1 MVEILAANDSFGP
14 HGKATV
20 ILMTAHFES
29 ELPKLKDLKKL
40 LHIPDG
46 RYYKSGGR
54 NYASTNRLERL
65 LGVLSQIRGE
75 ERDWQRHSSSDY
87 LITVAEVHSN
97 LFMTLKYSAQVIDGF
112 NLTDACMD
120 ELEQL
125 MSAYNGNCSMKGD
138 VSNMWATLER
148 NKDRAIKLGITD
160 ATILNPDIPGLQ
172 QILQG
177 YGDAE
182 YLKATS
188 DLKNWYDTYRWKVGT
203 PSSKASSD
211 ESVDETETA

>member
-1 MVEILAANDSFGP
+1 MSAFLGP

-20 ILMTAHFES
+20 ILMTAHFDS

-65 LGVLSQIRGE
+65 LGVLSEIRGE

>member
-1 MVEILAANDSFGP
+1 MSAFLGP

-75 ERDWQRHSSSDY
+75 ERDWQRYSSSDY

-160 ATILNPDIPGLQ
+160 TTILNPDIPGLQ
-172 QILQG
+172 KILQG
-177 YGDAE
+177 YGDVE
-182 YLKATS
+182 YLKATG

-203 PSSKASSD
+203 PSSRASSD

>member
-1 MVEILAANDSFGP
+1 MSAFLGP

-54 NYASTNRLERL
+54 NYASTHRLERL

-75 ERDWQRHSSSDY
+75 ERDWQRYSSSDY

-160 ATILNPDIPGLQ
+160 PTILNPDIPGLQ

-203 PSSKASSD
+203 PSSRASSD
-211 ESVDETETA
+211 QSVDETETV

>member
-1 MVEILAANDSFGP
+1 MSAFLGP

-54 NYASTNRLERL
+54 NYAATNRLERL
-65 LGVLSQIRGE
+65 LGVLSEIRGE

-87 LITVAEVHSN
+87 LITVDEVHSN

-172 QILQG
+172 KILQG

-203 PSSKASSD
+203 SSSKASSD

>member
-1 MVEILAANDSFGP
+1 MSAFLGP

-160 ATILNPDIPGLQ
+160 PTILTPDIPGLQ

-188 DLKNWYDTYRWKVGT
+188 DLKNWYETYRWKVGT
-203 PSSKASSD
+203 PSSISSSD

>member
-1 MVEILAANDSFGP
+1 MSAFLGP

-54 NYASTNRLERL
+54 NYASTHRLERL

-75 ERDWQRHSSSDY
+75 ERDWQRYSSSDY

-160 ATILNPDIPGLQ
+160 TTILNPDIPGLQ
-172 QILQG
+172 KILQG
-177 YGDAE
+177 YGDVE
-182 YLKATS
+182 YLKATG

-203 PSSKASSD
+203 PSSRASSD
-211 ESVDETETA
+211 ETVDETETA

>member
-1 MVEILAANDSFGP
+1 MSAFLGP

-54 NYASTNRLERL
+54 NYAATNRLERL

-211 ESVDETETA
+211 ESVDETETV

>member
-1 MVEILAANDSFGP
+1 MSAFLGP

-54 NYASTNRLERL
+54 NYAATNRLERL
-65 LGVLSQIRGE
+65 LGVLSEIRGE

-125 MSAYNGNCSMKGD
+125 MTAYNGNCSMKGD

-160 ATILNPDIPGLQ
+160 TTILNPDIPGLQ

>member
-1 MVEILAANDSFGP
+1 MSAFLGP

-54 NYASTNRLERL
+54 NYASTHRLERL
-65 LGVLSQIRGE
+65 LGVLSEIRGE

-160 ATILNPDIPGLQ
+160 TTILNPDIPSLQ

>member
-1 MVEILAANDSFGP
+1 MSAFLGP

-54 NYASTNRLERL
+54 NYAATNRLERL
-65 LGVLSQIRGE
+65 LGVLSEIRGE

-160 ATILNPDIPGLQ
+160 PTILNPDIPGLQ
-172 QILQG
+172 KILQG

-182 YLKATS
+182 YLKATG

-203 PSSKASSD
+203 PSSIASSD
-211 ESVDETETA
+211 QSVDETETV

>member
-1 MVEILAANDSFGP
+1 MSAFLGP

-54 NYASTNRLERL
+54 NYAATNRLERL
-65 LGVLSQIRGE
+65 LGVLSEIRGE

-160 ATILNPDIPGLQ
+160 PTILNPDIPGLQ

-188 DLKNWYDTYRWKVGT
+188 DLKNWYETYRWKVGT

-211 ESVDETETA
+211 EPVDETETA

>member
-1 MVEILAANDSFGP
+1 MSAFLGP

-75 ERDWQRHSSSDY
+75 ERDWQRYSSSDY

>member
-1 MVEILAANDSFGP
+1 MSAFLGP

-54 NYASTNRLERL
+54 NYAATNRLERL

-160 ATILNPDIPGLQ
+160 PTILNPDIPGLQ
-172 QILQG
+172 KMLQG

>member
-1 MVEILAANDSFGP
+1 MSAFLGP

-160 ATILNPDIPGLQ
+160 TTILNPDIPSLQ

-203 PSSKASSD
+203 PSSRASSD

>member
-1 MVEILAANDSFGP
+1 MSAFLGP

-65 LGVLSQIRGE
+65 LGVLSEIRGE

-203 PSSKASSD
+203 PSSIASSD

>member
-1 MVEILAANDSFGP
+1 MSAFLGP

-65 LGVLSQIRGE
+65 LGVLSEIKGE

-160 ATILNPDIPGLQ
+160 TTILNPDIPGLQ

-203 PSSKASSD
+203 PSSRASSD

>member
-1 MVEILAANDSFGP
+1 MSAFLGP

-54 NYASTNRLERL
+54 NYAATNRLERL

-160 ATILNPDIPGLQ
+160 KTILNPDIPGLQ

>member
-1 MVEILAANDSFGP
+1 MSAFLGP

-54 NYASTNRLERL
+54 NFAATNRLERL
-65 LGVLSQIRGE
+65 LGVLSEIRGE

-160 ATILNPDIPGLQ
+160 PTILNPDIPGLQ

-211 ESVDETETA
+211 ESVDETETV

>member
-1 MVEILAANDSFGP
+1 MSAFLGP

-54 NYASTNRLERL
+54 NYASTHRLERL
-65 LGVLSQIRGE
+65 LGVLSEIRGE

-160 ATILNPDIPGLQ
+160 TTILNPDIPSLQ

-203 PSSKASSD
+203 PSSRASSD

>member
-1 MVEILAANDSFGP
+1 MSAFLGP

-75 ERDWQRHSSSDY
+75 ERDWQRYSSSDY

-160 ATILNPDIPGLQ
+160 TTILNPDIPGLQ

>member
-1 MVEILAANDSFGP
+1 MSAFLGP

-54 NYASTNRLERL
+54 NYAATNRLERL
-65 LGVLSQIRGE
+65 LGVLSEIRGE

-160 ATILNPDIPGLQ
+160 PTILNPDIPGLQ

-203 PSSKASSD
+203 PSSKASSNQ
-211 ESVDETETA
+211 SVDETETV

>member
-1 MVEILAANDSFGP
+1 MSAFLGP

-20 ILMTAHFES
+20 ILMTAHFDS

-54 NYASTNRLERL
+54 NYAATNRLERL
-65 LGVLSQIRGE
+65 LGVLSEIRGE

-160 ATILNPDIPGLQ
+160 TTILNPDIPGLQ
-172 QILQG
+172 KILQG

-203 PSSKASSD
+203 PSSRASSD
-211 ESVDETETA
+211 ESVDETETV

>member
-1 MVEILAANDSFGP
+1 MSAFLGP

-54 NYASTNRLERL
+54 NYASTHRLERL
-65 LGVLSQIRGE
+65 LGVLSEIKGE
-75 ERDWQRHSSSDY
+75 ERDWQRYSSSDY

-148 NKDRAIKLGITD
+148 NKERAIKLGITD
-160 ATILNPDIPGLQ
+160 KTILNPDIPSLQ

-211 ESVDETETA
+211 EPVDETETA

>member
-1 MVEILAANDSFGP
+1 MSAFLGP

-54 NYASTNRLERL
+54 NYASTHRLERL
-65 LGVLSQIRGE
+65 LGVLSEIRGE
-75 ERDWQRHSSSDY
+75 ERDWQSHSSSDY

-160 ATILNPDIPGLQ
+160 TTILNPDIPSLQ

-211 ESVDETETA
+211 ETVDETETA

>member
-1 MVEILAANDSFGP
+1 MSAFLGP

-211 ESVDETETA
+211 QPVDETETA

>member
-1 MVEILAANDSFGP
+1 MSAFLGP

-148 NKDRAIKLGITD
+148 NKERAIKLGITD
-160 ATILNPDIPGLQ
+160 KTILNPDIPGLQ

>member
-1 MVEILAANDSFGP
+1 MSAFLGP

-54 NYASTNRLERL
+54 NYAATNRLERL
-65 LGVLSQIRGE
+65 LGVLSEIRGE

-138 VSNMWATLER
+138 VSSMWATLER
-148 NKDRAIKLGITD
+148 NKDRAIKQGITD
-160 ATILNPDIPGLQ
+160 PTILSPDIPGLQ

-188 DLKNWYDTYRWKVGT
+188 DLKHWYETYRWKVGT
-203 PSSKASSD
+203 PSSIASSD
-211 ESVDETETA
+211 QSVDETETV

>member
-1 MVEILAANDSFGP
+1 MSAFLGP

-20 ILMTAHFES
+20 ILMTAHFDS

-54 NYASTNRLERL
+54 NYAATNRLERL
-65 LGVLSQIRGE
+65 LGVLSEIRGE

-148 NKDRAIKLGITD
+148 NKDRANKLGITD

-211 ESVDETETA
+211 QSVDETETA

>member
-1 MVEILAANDSFGP
+1 MSAFLGP

-65 LGVLSQIRGE
+65 LGVLSEIRGE
-75 ERDWQRHSSSDY
+75 ERDWQRYSSSDY

-160 ATILNPDIPGLQ
+160 TTILNPDIPGLQ

-188 DLKNWYDTYRWKVGT
+188 DLKNWYDTYRWKVGS
-203 PSSKASSD
+203 PSSRASSD

>member
-1 MVEILAANDSFGP
+1 MSAFLGP

-20 ILMTAHFES
+20 ILMTAHFDS

-160 ATILNPDIPGLQ
+160 PTILNPDIPGLQ

>member
-1 MVEILAANDSFGP
+1 MSAFLGP

-54 NYASTNRLERL
+54 NYAATNRLERL

-160 ATILNPDIPGLQ
+160 PTILNPDIPGLQ

-188 DLKNWYDTYRWKVGT
+188 DLKNWYETYRWKVGT
-203 PSSKASSD
+203 SSSKASSD
-211 ESVDETETA
+211 QSVDETETA

>member
-1 MVEILAANDSFGP
+1 MSAFLGP

-65 LGVLSQIRGE
+65 LGVLSQIKGE

-160 ATILNPDIPGLQ
+160 TTILNPDIPGLQ

>member
-1 MVEILAANDSFGP
+1 MSAFLGP

-65 LGVLSQIRGE
+65 LGVLSEIRGE

-160 ATILNPDIPGLQ
+160 PTILNPDIPGLQ
-172 QILQG
+172 KILQG

-182 YLKATS
+182 YLKATG

-203 PSSKASSD
+203 PKLKASSD
-211 ESVDETETA
+211 ESLDETETV

>member
-1 MVEILAANDSFGP
+1 MSAFLGP

-54 NYASTNRLERL
+54 NYAATNRLERL
-65 LGVLSQIRGE
+65 LGVLSEIRGE

-172 QILQG
+172 KILQG

-211 ESVDETETA
+211 QSVDETETV

>member
-1 MVEILAANDSFGP
+1 MSAFLGP

-54 NYASTNRLERL
+54 NYAATNRLERL
-65 LGVLSQIRGE
+65 LGVLSQIKGE
-75 ERDWQRHSSSDY
+75 ERDWQRYNSSDY

-160 ATILNPDIPGLQ
+160 TTILNPDIPGLQ

-188 DLKNWYDTYRWKVGT
+188 DLKNWYDTYRWKVGS
-203 PSSKASSD
+203 PSSRASSD

>member
-1 MVEILAANDSFGP
+1 MSAFLGP

-65 LGVLSQIRGE
+65 LGVLSEIRGE

-160 ATILNPDIPGLQ
+160 PTILNPDIPGLQ

-203 PSSKASSD
+203 PSSKASS
-211 ESVDETETA
+211 EQSVDETETV

>member
-1 MVEILAANDSFGP
+1 MSAFLGP

-54 NYASTNRLERL
+54 NYAATNRLERL
-65 LGVLSQIRGE
+65 LGVLSEIRGE

-172 QILQG
+172 KILQG

-188 DLKNWYDTYRWKVGT
+188 DLKNWYETYRWKVGT
-203 PSSKASSD
+203 SSSKASSD
-211 ESVDETETA
+211 QSVDETETV

>member
-1 MVEILAANDSFGP
+1 MSAFLGP

-75 ERDWQRHSSSDY
+75 ERDWQRYSSSDY

-188 DLKNWYDTYRWKVGT
+188 DLKHWYDTYRWKVGT

>member
-1 MVEILAANDSFGP
+1 MSAFLGP

-20 ILMTAHFES
+20 ILMTAHFDS

-160 ATILNPDIPGLQ
+160 TTILNPNIPGLQ
-172 QILQG
+172 KILQG

-203 PSSKASSD
+203 SSSKATSD
-211 ESVDETETA
+211 ESVDETETV

>member
-1 MVEILAANDSFGP
+1 MSAFLGP

-20 ILMTAHFES
+20 ILMTAHFDS

-54 NYASTNRLERL
+54 NYAATNRLERL
-65 LGVLSQIRGE
+65 LGVLSEIRGE

-203 PSSKASSD
+203 SSSKASSD